1 MTDSTDD
8 VAGLYEDEDD
18 YGEGMTMCPQCA
30 DRQAELER
38 ANERIQDLEER
49 LGQANTYLGE
59 YEVQLE
65 DRNDD
70 LRRAKDDREELYN
83 LLLSAFKG
91 VEDSCEDARRY
102 L

>member
-1 MTDSTDD
+1 MS
-8 VAGLYEDEDD
+8 
-18 YGEGMTMCPQCA
+18 CSQCHEKTL
-30 DRQAELER
+30 ELER
-38 ANERIQDLEER
+38 VNERIQDLEER

-83 LLLSAFKG
+83 LLLSVLKG